1 MLPISDAP
9 VDTSELLDCLIVG
22 GGPAGLTAAIYLA
35 RFHLSVLVADGG
47 ESRADLIPLTRNLAG
62 FPDGIAGSELLTRM
76 REQGK
81 RYGVRHWAGN
91 VVSLQGGFGRFVV
104 QTSAGAFRTRT
115 VLLATGVFNRRP
127 GMPANIHDEALARGL
142 LRYCPI
148 CDGYEVTDSA
158 VAVIGTGEH
167 GTNEAEFLRS
177 YTADVTLIAPT
188 GKHELD
194 ASQRSRLENGAIQA
208 VDGPCLD
215 FELMQDGILIAT
227 STGRRVFATVYAALG
242 SDVRSEL
249 AAAIEAEVS
258 SDGCLIVDRH
268 QRTSVAGLYAAGD
281 VVRGLDQLS
290 YAMGQGG
297 VAAVA
302 IRNDLARSTPL
313 RR

>member
-1 MLPISDAP
+1 
-9 VDTSELLDCLIVG
+9 
-22 GGPAGLTAAIYLA
+22 
-35 RFHLSVLVADGG
+35 
-47 ESRADLIPLTRNLAG
+47 
-62 FPDGIAGSELLTRM
+62 M
-76 REQGK
+76 REQGR
-81 RYGVRHWAGN
+81 RYGTRHWAGK
-91 VVSLQGGFGRFVV
+91 VASLQRGHGIFVAQATEGV
-104 QTSAGAFRTRT
+104 IQART
-115 VLLATGVFNRRP
+115 VLMATGVFNRRP
-127 GMPANIHDEALARGL
+127 SMPANVHAEALSRGL

-188 GKHELD
+188 GHHELD
-194 ASQRSRLENGAIQA
+194 ATQRSRLGDGIVEV
-208 VDGPCLD
+208 VDGPCLS
-215 FELMQDGILIAT
+215 FELLPDGIVIAT
-227 STGRRVFATVYAALG
+227 PTGCRSFATAYPALG

-249 AAAIEAEVS
+249 GAEMGAEVS
-258 SDGCLIVDRH
+258 HDGCLIVDKH

-302 IRNDLARSTPL
+302 IRNDLARLTPL